1 MVHFL
6 NDFSKHRDRHD
17 TNHCGILHRI
27 KLKIIDNETEKT
39 FLSTYYLEKNQI
51 NYWLKYIFSLY

>member
-1 MVHFL
+1 MVYFL
-6 NDFSKHRDRHD
+6 NNFSKHRDRH
-17 TNHCGILHRI
+17 NHCEILHRI

-39 FLSTYYLEKNQI
+39 FLSPYYLEKNQI